1 MERILPPT
9 LYLKSYTSAI
19 DFAQNRG
26 KLYLGDSHM
35 NMARIV
41 GVAVV
46 AGLAAWAAW
55 AQPVISAKSGVVAY
69 QEGQV
74 ALDGQNVEPSMTHFA
89 DVKENSVLTTEQG
102 RAEVL
107 LNPGVVLRLGEN
119 SGLKM
124 VTNRLIDTRVELTGG
139 SAVVNVMQVAKD
151 NNVTVV
157 VGNAAVSLPKAGIYR
172 FDTQPA
178 QVKVFKGSADVE
190 IGGQPV
196 PVAAGKMLSLA
207 DASAQQQKFDTE
219 DTDALDR
226 WSHRRSEYMAMA
238 NVSAARQS
246 LQSGSAFYPTVYPVA
261 GIGPG
266 MGCMSSWSYNMWYGM
281 PTYIPC
287 NGMFMDPYG
296 FPYYSPFMAGYA
308 GWYPGGYGWIRNG
321 GYGGVPGSTLGVVG
335 RPGRPVGAPSRG
347 LAGVGTL
354 NNGRGVSGAG
364 AVRSGGFGGASAARS
379 SGGGGGFGGAGGG
392 GGHASAGMGGGGGGH
407 AGGGGGGG
415 GHGGK

>member
-139 SAVVNVMQVAKD
+139 
-151 NNVTVV
+151 
-157 VGNAAVSLPKAGIYR
+157 R
-172 FDTQPA
+172 
-178 QVKVFKGSADVE
+178 
-190 IGGQPV
+190 
-196 PVAAGKMLSLA
+196 
-207 DASAQQQKFDTE
+207 
-219 DTDALDR
+219 R
-226 WSHRRSEYMAMA
+226 WW
-238 NVSAARQS
+238 
-246 LQSGSAFYPTVYPVA
+246 T
-261 GIGPG
+261 
-266 MGCMSSWSYNMWYGM
+266 
-281 PTYIPC
+281 
-287 NGMFMDPYG
+287 
-296 FPYYSPFMAGYA
+296 
-308 GWYPGGYGWIRNG
+308 
-321 GYGGVPGSTLGVVG
+321 
-335 RPGRPVGAPSRG
+335 
-347 LAGVGTL
+347 
-354 NNGRGVSGAG
+354 
-364 AVRSGGFGGASAARS
+364 
-379 SGGGGGFGGAGGG
+379 
-392 GGHASAGMGGGGGGH
+392 
-407 AGGGGGGG
+407 
-415 GHGGK
+415 